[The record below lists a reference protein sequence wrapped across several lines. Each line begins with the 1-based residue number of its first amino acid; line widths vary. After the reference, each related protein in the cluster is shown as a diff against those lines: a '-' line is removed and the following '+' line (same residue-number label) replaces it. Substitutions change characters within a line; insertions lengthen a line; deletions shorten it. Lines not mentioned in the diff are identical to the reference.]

1 MNLRVKDLCKQ
12 QGITLSDLAD
22 RMNMKRESLSRA
34 INGNPTLE
42 SLEKIAKAL
51 EVDITELF
59 TVANDELYGIII
71 YKGEHYRID
80 SLNSLKAIIKTIEDG
95 ANVDISI

>member
-42 SLEKIAKAL
+42 SLEKIAFAL
-51 EVDITELF
+51 GVEIVDLFDQGIDKTVVVCPNCGKQITLC
-59 TVANDELYGIII
+59 
-71 YKGEHYRID
+71 
-80 SLNSLKAIIKTIEDG
+80 IKE
-95 ANVDISI
+95 

>member
-1 MNLRVKDLCKQ
+1 MNLKVKEICKQ

-42 SLEKIAKAL
+42 SLEKIAIAL
-51 EVDITELF
+51 GVGVVDLFEQENNSTVIVCPNCGKEITLC
-59 TVANDELYGIII
+59 
-71 YKGEHYRID
+71 
-80 SLNSLKAIIKTIEDG
+80 IKE
-95 ANVDISI
+95 